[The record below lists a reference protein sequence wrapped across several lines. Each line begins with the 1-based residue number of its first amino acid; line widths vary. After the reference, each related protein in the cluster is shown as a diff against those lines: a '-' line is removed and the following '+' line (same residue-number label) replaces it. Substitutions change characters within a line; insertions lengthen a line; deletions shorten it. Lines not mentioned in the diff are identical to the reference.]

1 MEGTMPHAPAGK
13 TRIAAPGEPCK
24 NAALAAQGA
33 RFPGARKLA
42 RAVLPNGNILTVR
55 ASAVGLSDEIGITL
69 DNGRCILVNA
79 HNVRILS
86 LDNGGFSVITP
97 RAIVVYDSAGNE
109 VSVNPNTLSATDRMV
124 GDVIFSSSAA
134 VGQDLP
140 QGSQA
145 RIQGAASILQS
156 RTQAESV
163 TRQAATPFGSA
174 LPAFAHS

>member
-1 MEGTMPHAPAGK
+1 MPHAPAGK
-13 TRIAAPGEPCK
+13 TRIAAPDESCK

-55 ASAVGLSDEIGITL
+55 ASAVGRADEIGITL

-79 HNVRILS
+79 LNVRILS

-109 VSVNPNTLSATDRMV
+109 VSVSPNTLSAADEMM
-124 GDVIFSSSAA
+124 GDLIFSSS
-134 VGQDLP
+134 
-140 QGSQA
+140 
-145 RIQGAASILQS
+145 GAADQS
-156 RTQAESV
+156 LSQISQTRCQGGASVHQSLTQAESIKH
-163 TRQAATPFGSA
+163 QAATALGRL